1 MKFKLAE
8 KYYPVLILLLGLL
21 FYIPFLGHVHL
32 FDWDEIN
39 FAESA
44 REMLLTK
51 NYGIVQIN
59 FKPFWEKPPLFFWMQ
74 VLSMKLFGINEFA
87 ARFPNAFIG
96 CCTLLILY
104 FIGKKEKNE
113 RFGLIWALIY
123 WGSLTPHLYFK
134 SGIIDP
140 SFNLFIFLGVYFS
153 IKVQNQPTHAWLA
166 GLFIGLA
173 VLTKG
178 PVGGLIWFLAMMI
191 YWISYSRFK
200 SIFTIKQI
208 GAFGI
213 TCLSLTA
220 IWIILQ
226 LQINGIWFFQE
237 FIKYQIRLFTTPDAG
252 HGEPFYYHFV
262 VVLIGCFP
270 MSVFGLIQLIKK
282 NDETFMRWMKILFW
296 VVMILFSLST
306 TKIVHYSS
314 MAYFP
319 LSFLAASYMYDWI
332 HHTIKVPGW
341 IKVFFISIGSLLA
354 LAIMAI
360 PIVGLNADKIIPY
373 IHDQFAAKNLEAQV
387 TWSGLETG
395 VGLFYLIA
403 ILIAGYYLIRNV
415 HPTRVFIIMTSST
428 AILLLLTSI
437 FLVPNIERYTQGAA
451 LDFYQ
456 SKVGENAYIDV
467 VGFKS
472 YAPYFYFKKPIDAES
487 QMHDSDWL
495 LNGKVDKPVYLV
507 SKIDRMEEFRNHP
520 NLEILYEKNGFV
532 FMKRK

>member
-1 MKFKLAE
+1 MKIKLDAR
-8 KYYPVLILLLGLL
+8 YYPVIILLLGVL
-21 FYIPFLGHVHL
+21 FYIPYLGHVHL

-44 REMLLTK
+44 REMVLTK
-51 NYGIVQIN
+51 NYSIVQIN

-74 VLSMKLFGINEFA
+74 VLSMKIFGINEFA
-87 ARFPNAFIG
+87 ARFPNALVG
-96 CCTLLILY
+96 CATLLTLY
-104 FIGKKEKNE
+104 FIGKKEKNAP
-113 RFGLIWALIY
+113 FGLIWALIY

-140 SFNLFIFLGVYFS
+140 SFNLFIFLGIYYS
-153 IKVQNQPTHAWLA
+153 ICVQQHRYNAMLS

-178 PVGGLIWFLAMMI
+178 PVGGLIWFLTMVS
-191 YWISYSRFK
+191 YWIIFSRSRPIYSFK
-200 SIFTIKQI
+200 QLAQF
-208 GAFGI
+208 GAI
-213 TCLSLTA
+213 CLSITS
-220 IWIILQ
+220 IWIIMQ
-226 LQINGIWFFQE
+226 LRVNGLWFFQE

-262 VVLIGCFP
+262 VILLGCFP
-270 MSVFGLIQLIKK
+270 MSIFGLVQLIKK
-282 NDETFMRWMKILFW
+282 NRDDLTRWMKILFW

-319 LSFLAASYMYDWI
+319 LSFLAASIIYEWI
-332 HHTIKVPGW
+332 FNGLNIPSW
-341 IKVFFISIGSLLA
+341 IKVLFISIGSVLS
-354 LAIMAI
+354 LAILAI
-360 PIVGLNADKIIPY
+360 PIVGLYATKLIPY

-387 TWSGLETG
+387 SWSGLESAIG
-395 VGLFYLIA
+395 VFYLIS
-403 ILIAGYYLIRNV
+403 IIVCGVYLLKNIFPARA
-415 HPTRVFIIMTSST
+415 FMIMTSST
-428 AILLLLTSI
+428 ALLLMMTSI
-437 FLVPNIERYTQGAA
+437 FIVPRIERYSQGAA
-451 LDFYQ
+451 IDFYRARA
-456 SKVGENAYIDV
+456 GEDAYIDV

-472 YAPYFYFKKPIDAES
+472 YAPYFYFKKPMDVNS
-487 QMHDSDWL
+487 KMHDSDWL
-495 LNGKVDKPVYLV
+495 LNGKVDKTVYLV